1 MIFPPFP
8 PLTLSLTFVLL
19 LFATFALA
27 TEDYYALL
35 GLSKSATDREIKRAY
50 RNLSKKYHP
59 DKNPNNSSA
68 HAKFVEVAEAY
79 EALSDSNLRKI
90 YDQYGHD
97 GLKQHQQGRGAGGG
111 GQHDPFDLFSRFFGG
126 GGHFGHGGGQ
136 RRGPDMEVRMQ
147 LPLRD
152 FYNGRETEFTVEK
165 QQICEDCEGS
175 GSADGV
181 VETCTKC
188 GGRGAVIQKHM
199 LAPGIF
205 QQVQMQCDVCGG
217 KGNSIKHAC
226 PVCGGTRVV
235 RKPVTLTAVIEKGM
249 PKGMR
254 LTFENDA
261 DESPDHVAGDMV
273 LTLQEQE
280 PRLDE
285 EDGAARTDGTFFRR
299 KDNDLWWKE
308 MLSLREAW
316 MGEWTRNITHLDGHV
331 VRLSRSRGEVV
342 QPGQV
347 DTIRG
352 EGMPVY
358 HNGHLHEHHEG
369 DEFGKLY
376 VEYVVVLPDQMEKP
390 MEKEFWALW
399 EKWRIKK
406 GVDLGTD
413 SGRPI
418 PAPHDEL

>member
-1 MIFPPFP
+1 MLLLPSLFS
-8 PLTLSLTFVLL
+8 TLAVLL
-19 LFATFALA
+19 LLSTLILAA
-27 TEDYYALL
+27 TEDYYNLL
-35 GLSKSATDREIKRAY
+35 GLSKTASDHEIKRAY
-50 RNLSKKYHP
+50 RTLSKKYHP

-90 YDQYGHD
+90 YDQYGHE
-97 GLKQHQQGRGAGGG
+97 GLKQHQQGQRGGG
-111 GQHDPFDLFSRFFGG
+111 EHHDPFDLFSRFFGG

-181 VETCTKC
+181 VETCQKC

-205 QQVQMQCDVCGG
+205 QQVQMQCDGCGG
-217 KGNSIKHAC
+217 KGKSIKHAC
-226 PVCGGTRVV
+226 PVCGGARVV
-235 RKPVTLTAVIEKGM
+235 RRPVTLTAVIEKGM
-249 PKGMR
+249 PKGTR
-254 LTFENDA
+254 LKFENEA
-261 DESPDHVAGDMV
+261 DESPDYVAGDMI
-273 LTLQEQE
+273 LTLKEQE
-280 PRLDE
+280 PKLSE
-285 EDGAARTDGTFFRR
+285 EESARTDGTFFRR

-308 MLSLREAW
+308 VLSLREAW
-316 MGEWTRNITHLDGHV
+316 MGGWTRNLTHLDGHV
-331 VRLSRSRGEVV
+331 VRLSRERGQVM

-347 DTIRG
+347 DTVKG
-352 EGMPVY
+352 EGMPIY
-358 HNGHLHEHHEG
+358 HEGHLHEHHDG

-390 MEKEFWALW
+390 MEKDFWALW
-399 EKWRIKK
+399 EKWRLKK
-406 GVDLGTD
+406 GIDLGKD
-413 SGRPI
+413 SGRPSA
-418 PAPHDEL
+418 APHDEL

>member
-1 MIFPPFP
+1 MLLL
-8 PLTLSLTFVLL
+8 PLTTIFL
-19 LFATFALA
+19 LFLLTALNLA

-35 GLSKSATDREIKRAY
+35 GLTKSATDREIKRAY
-50 RNLSKKYHP
+50 RTLSKKYHP

-68 HAKFVEVAEAY
+68 HTKFVEVAEAY
-79 EALSDSNLRKI
+79 EALSDSSSRKI
-90 YDQYGHD
+90 YDQYGHE
-97 GLKQHQQGRGAGGG
+97 GYKQHQQGRGAGG
-111 GQHDPFDLFSRFFGG
+111 QQHHDPFDLFSRFFGG
-126 GGHFGHGGGQ
+126 GGHFGQGGGQ

-152 FYNGRETEFTVEK
+152 YYNGRETEFTVEK

-181 VETCTKC
+181 VETCQKC

-199 LAPGIF
+199 IAPGLF
-205 QQVQMQCDVCGG
+205 QQVQMQCDACGG
-217 KGNSIKHAC
+217 RGQSIKHVC
-226 PVCGGTRVV
+226 PTCSGTRVV

-249 PKGMR
+249 PKGAR
-254 LTFENDA
+254 LTFENEA

-273 LTLQEQE
+273 VTLQEAE
-280 PRLDE
+280 PRLSVEDE
-285 EDGAARTDGTFFRR
+285 AIRTDGTFFRR

-308 MLSLREAW
+308 VLSLREAW
-316 MGEWTRNITHLDGHV
+316 MGGWKRNLTHLDGHV
-331 VRLSRSRGEVV
+331 VRLSRGRGEVV

-347 DTIRG
+347 DAIRN
-352 EGMPVY
+352 EGMPIY
-358 HNGHLHEHHEG
+358 HGGHLHENHEE

-376 VEYVVVLPDQMEKP
+376 VEYVVVLPDQMEKS
-390 MEKEFWALW
+390 MEMDFWAMW
-399 EKWRIKK
+399 EKWRVKK
-406 GVDLGTD
+406 GVDLAKD

>member
-1 MIFPPFP
+1 MLLFS
-8 PLTLSLTFVLL
+8 SLLPLL
-19 LFATFALA
+19 LLLTALTLA
-27 TEDYYALL
+27 TEDYYSIL

-50 RNLSKKYHP
+50 RGLSKKYHP

-90 YDQYGHD
+90 YDQYGHE
-97 GLKQHQQGRGAGGG
+97 GLKQHQQGRGAG
-111 GQHDPFDLFSRFFGG
+111 QQHHDPFDLFSRFFGG

-136 RRGPDMEVRMQ
+136 RKGPDMEVRMQ

-181 VETCTKC
+181 VETCSKC

-205 QQVQMQCDVCGG
+205 QQVQMQCDACAG
-217 KGNSIKHAC
+217 KGKSIKHAC
-226 PVCGGTRVV
+226 PVCGGARVI
-235 RKPVTLTAVIEKGM
+235 RRPVTLTAVIERGM
-249 PKGMR
+249 PKGKR
-254 LTFENDA
+254 LVFENEA
-261 DESPDHVAGDMV
+261 DESPDYVAGDMLV
-273 LTLQEQE
+273 TLQEKE
-280 PRLDE
+280 PMLNE

-308 MLSLREAW
+308 VLSLREAW
-316 MGEWTRNITHLDGHV
+316 MGGWSRNLTHLDGHV
-331 VRLSRSRGEVV
+331 VKLSRERGEVV

-347 DTIRG
+347 DTIKG
-352 EGMPVY
+352 EGMPIY
-358 HNGHLHEHHEG
+358 HDGHLHEHHDG

-376 VEYVVVLPDQMEKP
+376 VEYVVVLPDQMDKP

-399 EKWRIKK
+399 EKWRAKK
-406 GVDLGTD
+406 GVDLGKD
-413 SGRPI
+413 RGRPM
-418 PAPHDEL
+418 PGPHDEL